1 MKDREILTV
10 DMEEI
15 RHRLARRRPEI
26 MARFD
31 AMVA

>member
-1 MKDREILTV
+1 V

>member
-1 MKDREILTV
+1 
-10 DMEEI
+10 MEEI
-15 RHRLARRRPEI
+15 RQRLARRRPEI